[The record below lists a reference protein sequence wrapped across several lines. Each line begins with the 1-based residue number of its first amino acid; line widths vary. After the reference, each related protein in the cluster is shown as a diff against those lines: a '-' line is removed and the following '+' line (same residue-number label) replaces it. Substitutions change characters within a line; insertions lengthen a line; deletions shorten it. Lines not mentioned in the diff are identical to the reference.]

1 MLSFYILCCFC
12 VWSRGLCSFCACE
25 WDKKSQCHSDNID
38 AEVRAVN
45 PDDMDNQFSVDT
57 NNCFSPLA
65 AWVGYGDK
73 QDLGIV
79 TFIVYGLEEREKE
92 GLRISTILR
101 NFVYD
106 CFGFEDW
113 LVVLRLNVPVNNFS
127 VMSGR
132 SHRFLGN

>member
-1 MLSFYILCCFC
+1 
-12 VWSRGLCSFCACE
+12 
-25 WDKKSQCHSDNID
+25 
-38 AEVRAVN
+38 
-45 PDDMDNQFSVDT
+45 MDNQFSVDT

-106 CFGFEDW
+106 YFGFEEDD
-113 LVVLRLNVPVNNFS
+113 LYIIYTRRIGQSDKMGRRVSKIHILCTCSHDSEVDVVTNEVKRLKKTFI
-127 VMSGR
+127 R
-132 SHRFLGN
+132 